1 MIVPTNGLQP
11 QLILRF
17 LGWYVL
23 AGFVLRPWC
32 TGTPG
37 SRAGPKLN
45 AYRLPL
51 DTAVMADVERRQFT
65 VTEFVRM
72 GEVGIFSEQ
81 ERVELFEGE
90 IIRMNPVGARHV
102 AVVNQLHDLFYRL
115 LGETAIVSM
124 QTPIVLDEHSQPLP
138 DLVLLRPRTDGYGS
152 APPRAA
158 DVLLLVEVAETTR
171 QYDTVRKPRAYARS
185 GIAEVWVV
193 VLDRDRARDRIEVFA
208 DRARSA
214 YRRSRICERGD
225 ELAPE
230 LFPRCQLRVT
240 DILA

>member
-1 MIVPTNGLQP
+1 
-11 QLILRF
+11 
-17 LGWYVL
+17 
-23 AGFVLRPWC
+23 
-32 TGTPG
+32 
-37 SRAGPKLN
+37 
-45 AYRLPL
+45 
-51 DTAVMADVERRQFT
+51 MAEVERRQFT
-65 VTEFVRM
+65 VAEFARM

-81 ERVELFEGE
+81 ERVELLEGE

-102 AVVNQLHDLFYRL
+102 AVVNQLHDLFHRL

-124 QTPIVLDEHSQPLP
+124 QTPVVLDEHSQPVP
-138 DLVLLRPRTDGYGS
+138 DLALLRPRSDGYGS
-152 APPRAA
+152 ALPRAA

-193 VLDRDRARDRIEVFA
+193 VLDRDRERDRIEVFA
-208 DRARSA
+208 DRVRSA